1 MPFCPPCTH
10 PGCTK
15 MGVFG
20 ERVALLKGEDGTWYC
35 SEHAPERLKRPN
47 QYKHTPNLREVTINE
62 PEQRNLF

>member
-20 ERVALLKGEDGTWYC
+20 ERVALLKDQTGIWYC
-35 SEHAPERLKRPN
+35 SEHAPERLKKPS
-47 QYKHTPNLREVTINE
+47 QFKSPSQPEVKYE
-62 PEQRNLF
+62 PEQRSLF